1 MDKIRVGSSIKKIEV
16 NDEGG
21 YILLPLSDN
30 DFTVRFYRLLEDL
43 QRSGEKVDII
53 GTVEGVE
60 QIVEIEKSVKERVDA
75 LFGPDTCRKVFG
87 DITPSLDLFVEFF
100 GALLPFFEAYKEE
113 RMRRMGKY
121 AADRTGSAL

>member
-1 MDKIRVGSSIKKIEV
+1 MDTIRVGSSIKKIEV